1 MAKTSNEQ
9 TESLP
14 ESPAQITSP
23 PNWYKIV
30 YGWLRNA
37 QSPVLA
43 IIGGLLIGA
52 LIIALTGE
60 NPILGY
66 SELFQ
71 GAFSRFNI
79 PSTLNRAAPIVGAA
93 LAVSIAF
100 RAGLINLGVEGQLV
114 FGGLTASLVAVT
126 LPAPDY
132 LRLPIAL
139 LAGILAGGLYALL
152 SAWFQ
157 FRFGVPIL
165 ISSLLMNY
173 PAIYFASY
181 LVSGPFGEQLSGVAQ
196 SPMVPESA
204 RLASLVQGSRLNAG
218 AFIILALVF
227 ILALVIKRSA
237 AGYELRMRGLNINF
251 ARYGGIAVKPL
262 GYKVM
267 LASGMIAGV
276 VGAIEVL
283 GVHYR
288 YIDTALTAPL
298 YAWIGIMA
306 ALLSNLNP
314 VGVLLT
320 GLFLSALQTGGYGM
334 ERNTDIPRELAL
346 VLQAII
352 IMFVATRGAFR
363 LGTED

>member
-1 MAKTSNEQ
+1 MDKKSTEQ
-9 TESLP
+9 TEGLSK
-14 ESPAQITSP
+14 SSAQIISSS
-23 PNWYKIV
+23 NMRRMIF
-30 YGWLRNA
+30 GWLREMR
-37 QSPVLA
+37 SPILA
-43 IIGGLLIGA
+43 IIGGLVIGA
-52 LIIALTGE
+52 VIIALTGE
-60 NPILGY
+60 SPISGY
-66 SELFQ
+66 SELYK

-79 PSTLNRAAPIVGAA
+79 PSTLNRAVPIVGAA
-93 LAVSIAF
+93 LAISIAF
-100 RAGLINLGVEGQLV
+100 RADLINLGVEGQLV
-114 FGGLTASLVAVT
+114 LGGLTASLTAVA
-126 LPAPDY
+126 LPVPDY

-139 LAGILAGGLYALL
+139 LTGILVGGGYALL

-181 LVSGPFGEQLSGVAQ
+181 LVSGPFGEQLSGVSQ
-196 SPMVPESA
+196 SPIVPESA
-204 RLASLVQGSRLNAG
+204 RLVSLVQGSRLNAG
-218 AFIILALVF
+218 AFIILGLVF
-227 ILALVIKRSA
+227 ILALVIKRSVI
-237 AGYELRMRGLNINF
+237 GYELRMRGLNLKF

-262 GYKVM
+262 CYKVM
-267 LASGMIAGV
+267 LASGMIAGA

-314 VGVLLT
+314 IGVLLT

-334 ERNTDIPRELAL
+334 ERNTNIPRELAL

-352 IMFVATRGAFR
+352 IMFVATRGALRF
-363 LGTED
+363 GTDD